1 MTPDRT
7 SSLLQ
12 SAPLARASMSAPR
25 PQSRGLRPRIPLP
38 ALALGACAGYYLAS
52 LVGFQL
58 RLLPA
63 TTSVLWPP
71 NAILTCALLLAPP
84 RRWPII
90 LIAVLPVHLFIQLQT
105 EFPLPLILA
114 LFVTNCLEA
123 VLAAGG
129 MNWLSDAPT
138 RFDTF
143 PRLMVFFLMA
153 LAAPLLS
160 SFADAAAVTWF
171 RGAPYWHV
179 WQVRSLSNVL
189 AQLVVVPAVVGAVLE
204 AQRWWRGAT
213 PRRYIESAIL
223 GFGVGGIGLLDLSS
237 VLGQIPA
244 ISAVSR
250 QTPLAVQLPF
260 MLWAAMRFGPTC
272 TGLTLLTTS
281 ILSAWAV
288 VHGFGPFASIDP
300 STTVTA
306 LTISL
311 IVVAVTLLCLA
322 TLVEERRQAQH
333 ALRARLRF
341 EGLLSRLSGALVQ
354 LPGDE
359 MAGELDPL
367 LGRIGK
373 VLGIDCLT
381 VFSAP
386 HGAAVLQTMY
396 SWVDPHAGIP
406 RELSPLEPEMWP
418 RRSLM
423 AGEPVVVAD
432 VDEDASPS
440 AAANGVERTGG
451 TFKAGGAIP
460 LMGEGTLLGAVA
472 FGSIREP
479 QWSSDVVAN
488 TRLVGEVLASALRRK
503 QSEDALRQS
512 EVTKSAILQSL
523 ATGVAV
529 IDRHGN
535 LLQFNDNWSHLAGAA
550 EWMHAPAGNLLAR
563 CWAAFG
569 RGDALAGD
577 IFAGVT
583 AVLEGSRPRF
593 ALEHRADSAG
603 SPAWWSLTA
612 VPLNRADGGA
622 VLTRADITEL
632 RRAELEV
639 QRSRAELAHVSRV
652 STVGEMTASL
662 AHQLNQPLA
671 AIMTNA
677 QAGTRILASAR
688 PDVDE
693 VRAILV
699 DIVKD
704 DRRASDVIQ
713 RLRELLRK
721 GQLEMTRVN
730 VTSAIREVVDLIGS
744 DAILRN
750 IVVSIEFEQEPV
762 FVRGDRVQLQQVILN
777 LLHNAMEAMAD
788 ADEKARRVVIGC
800 RQTADRQI
808 VVSIRDSGPGLR
820 PGSEDSIFEAFYTTK
835 SSGMGMGL
843 SIARSILEAHG
854 GAITAAN
861 HPDRGAIFELCLP
874 SSVGTIR

>member
-1 MTPDRT
+1 MT
-7 SSLLQ
+7 
-12 SAPLARASMSAPR
+12 ASR
-25 PQSRGLRPRIPLP
+25 LQSRGFRPRIPLP
-38 ALALGACAGYYLAS
+38 VLALGACAGYYLGS
-52 LVGFQL
+52 LVGLQL
-58 RLLPA
+58 RLPPA

-90 LIAVLPVHLFIQLQT
+90 LLAVLPVHLLIQLQT
-105 EFPLPLILA
+105 DFPLPLIVA

-123 VLAAGG
+123 LLAAGG
-129 MNWLSDAPT
+129 MHWLSDAPT

-143 PRLMVFFLMA
+143 PRLLVFFLTA
-153 LAAPLLS
+153 VLAAPLLS
-160 SFADAAAVTWF
+160 SFADAGAVTWF
-171 RGAPYWHV
+171 RGESYWHV
-179 WQVRSLSNVL
+179 WQNRSLSNIL
-189 AQLVVVPAVVGAVLE
+189 AELVIVPGVVGGVLGV
-204 AQRWWRGAT
+204 QRWWRGGT
-213 PRRYIESAIL
+213 RTRYVESTVL
-223 GFGVGGIGLLDLSS
+223 GLGVAGIGLLDFGSMF
-237 VLGQIPA
+237 GRIPA
-244 ISAVSR
+244 LAAVSQ

-260 MLWAAMRFGPTC
+260 LLWAAMRFGPTG

-288 VHGFGPFASIDP
+288 VHGVGPFTSIPP

-306 LTISL
+306 LKISL

-322 TLVEERRQAQH
+322 TLVEERRQAQQ
-333 ALRARLRF
+333 ALRTRLRF

-354 LPGDE
+354 LPTDG
-359 MAGELDPL
+359 MAGELDRL
-367 LGRIGK
+367 LGRIGS
-373 VLGIDCLT
+373 VLGIDSLT
-381 VFSAP
+381 VFSASN
-386 HGAAVLQTMY
+386 GSAVLQTMY
-396 SWVDPHAGIP
+396 SWVDADAGVP
-406 RELSPLEPEMWP
+406 PDFTPSEPETWA
-418 RRSLM
+418 RRSLL
-423 AGEPVVVAD
+423 AGEPVVIAD
-432 VDEDASPS
+432 ADEDEPPGATNGAASTS
-440 AAANGVERTGG
+440 R

-460 LMGEGTLLGAVA
+460 LMGQGTLLGAVA

-479 QWSSDVVAN
+479 QWSEDLVTN
-488 TRLVGEVLASALRRK
+488 TQLVGEVLASALRRK

-512 EVTKSAILQSL
+512 EVMKSAILQSL
-523 ATGVAV
+523 ASGVAV

-535 LLQFNDNWSHLAGAA
+535 LLQFNDNWTHLAGGA
-550 EWMHAPAGNLLAR
+550 EWMNTAVGGNLLAR

-569 RGDALAGD
+569 RGDHFAGD
-577 IFAGVT
+577 IFAGIT

-593 ALEHRADSAG
+593 AVEHRADAPG
-603 SPAWWSLTA
+603 SPVWWSLSA
-612 VPLNRADGGA
+612 VPLNRAEGGA
-622 VLTRADITEL
+622 VLIRADITEL

-639 QRSRAELAHVSRV
+639 QRSRADLAHVSRV

-730 VTSAIREVVDLIGS
+730 VTSAIRDVVDLTGS
-744 DAILRN
+744 EAIIRN
-750 IVVSIEFEQEPV
+750 IAVSLEFDQEPV

-777 LLHNAMEAMAD
+777 LLHNAMEAMSD
-788 ADEKARRVVIGC
+788 ADDRPRLIVIGC
-800 RQTADRQI
+800 RQTADGQI
-808 VVSIRDSGPGLR
+808 VVSVRDSGPGLR

-861 HPDRGAIFELCLP
+861 HPDRGAIFEFCLP
-874 SSVGTIR
+874 SGVGKPK